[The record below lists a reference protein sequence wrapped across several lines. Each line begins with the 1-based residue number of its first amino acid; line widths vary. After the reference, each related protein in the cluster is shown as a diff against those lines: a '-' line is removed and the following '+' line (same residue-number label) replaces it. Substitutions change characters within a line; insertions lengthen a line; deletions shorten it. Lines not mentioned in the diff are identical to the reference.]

1 MESGIK
7 NHEKIIADLS
17 AELERKSAA
26 VSKLQ
31 AEKEA
36 VLKILQDNTDHKS
49 NMETVSLEV
58 SVDTYDKLQDYAQH
72 RNLSEKE
79 VAEVLISTFLGL
91 PMFSRM
97 QFLNFLHGFIEWQR
111 STLASCTGKQDV
123 FMKNELEETIGIFT
137 KLMALL

>member
-1 MESGIK
+1 MESGTK

-97 QFLNFLHGFIEWQR
+97 QFLNFLQGFIEWQR

>member
-1 MESGIK
+1 MENGTK
-7 NHEKIIADLS
+7 ENDRIIAELS
-17 AELERKSAA
+17 AELERKSAV

-36 VLKILQDNTDHKS
+36 VLKILQDNADHKS
-49 NMETVSLEV
+49 NMETVSVEL

-91 PMFSRM
+91 PLFSRM
-97 QFLNFLHGFIEWQR
+97 QFLKFLHGFIEWQR
-111 STLASCTGKQDV
+111 STLASCTGKQDL
-123 FMKNELEETIGIFT
+123 FMKKELEETIGIFN
-137 KLMALL
+137 KLIALL